1 MKLNSLGTV
10 SSAARGILVTSATNA
25 TPSVLTV
32 TAGHRQRNGD
42 RIAIQG
48 VTTLTAINGEWNI
61 SSVGATAATLDGS
74 VGNGAF
80 AGTAVVAKVMDRTP
94 FSAKHSA
101 VACVGDLGVAV
112 IFIGTVVIETADSVD
127 GTQFLYTNSSG
138 VATAGFADALL
149 SGEIAINA
157 QTVVGGGSC
166 HVEVGLRRYMASRC
180 SAYTSGTAQI
190 ALMA

>member
-1 MKLNSLGTV
+1 
-10 SSAARGILVTSATNA
+10 
-25 TPSVLTV
+25 
-32 TAGHRQRNGD
+32 
-42 RIAIQG
+42 
-48 VTTLTAINGEWNI
+48 
-61 SSVGATAATLDGS
+61 
-74 VGNGAF
+74 
-80 AGTAVVAKVMDRTP
+80 MDTTP
-94 FSAKHSA
+94 FNAKHSA
-101 VACVGDLGVAV
+101 VGVVADLGVAV

-166 HVEVGLRRYMASRC
+166 FVEVGLRRYMAGRC

-190 ALMA
+190 ALMS